1 LDEFPGNLEVFGG
14 AEGSDFYDGK
24 RDHETLSLSGSVAA
38 AMRSQLPVDD
48 NLLEAPPRAP
58 GLLTALRD
66 TTFRSLKH
74 RDYRLYFVGQII
86 SFTGS
91 WMQNAALMW
100 LIFDLTRDPIWP
112 PLLLVA
118 QVGPTIVFG
127 PLGGALADRFPKRN
141 LVRVTQTVFLLNA
154 AMLTVVVFLG
164 CASPWL
170 LFSLQCVNGLVQSVD
185 LPARLAFVP
194 DLVPKAD
201 LMNAVSLN
209 SLLFNSAR
217 AAGPAFAGM
226 LFVAAER
233 SAELFPG
240 IAPVLLGAAAC
251 FLLNTL
257 SFAAVLWALSCIR
270 VSGTGSAQD
279 NPGSMLEGIRYVRAR
294 PLLGAILLLTGGLS
308 VFGWPVISLFPAY
321 TRVVLG
327 LGVEHYSTLV
337 SSLGG
342 GALLGA
348 LLTAT
353 FGTEARRGLFF
364 LIGSS
369 LAATAVLALTLAPGL
384 IFAAIAAACLG
395 AGLILFLSTGQSVM
409 QLSASDGAR
418 GRVMAL
424 WAMTLSA
431 SVPLGHLIAG
441 VAAKQFSV
449 VSVLGGMAVGSSFI
463 VVVVVAI
470 TLLRGW
476 IVRETA

>member
-1 LDEFPGNLEVFGG
+1 MHSQPPL
-14 AEGSDFYDGK
+14 AS
-24 RDHETLSLSGSVAA
+24 SV
-38 AMRSQLPVDD
+38 S
-48 NLLEAPPRAP
+48 EPPRRGQ
-58 GLLTALRD
+58 GLLAALRD

-74 RDYRLYFVGQII
+74 RDYRLYFVGQIV

-118 QVGPTIVFG
+118 QVGPTLLLG
-127 PLGGALADRFPKRN
+127 PLGGTLADRIPKRR
-141 LVRVTQTVFLLNA
+141 LVLTTQTLFLFNA
-154 AMLTVVVFLG
+154 ALLTVLVAFG
-164 CASPWL
+164 IASPWL
-170 LFSLQCVNGLVQSVD
+170 LLGLQCANGLVQAVD

-201 LMNAVSLN
+201 LINAVSLN

-217 AAGPAFAGM
+217 AVGPALAGL
-226 LFVAAER
+226 LFVAVER
-233 SAELFPG
+233 SAFQLSG
-240 IAPVLLGAAAC
+240 VTPVMLGAAAC

-257 SFAAVLWALSCIR
+257 SFAAVLWALGCIR
-270 VSGTGSAQD
+270 VAGTSSGRSGS
-279 NPGSMLEGIRYVRAR
+279 GSVLDGIHYVRAR

-321 TRVVLG
+321 TRIVLG

-364 LIGSS
+364 LVGSS
-369 LAATAVLALTLAPGL
+369 LAATGVLALTLAPGL
-384 IFAAIAAACLG
+384 IFALIASACLG
-395 AGLILFLSTGQSVM
+395 TGLIFFLSTGQSVM
-409 QLSASDGAR
+409 QLAASDGAR

-431 SVPLGHLIAG
+431 SAPLGHLLAG
-441 VAAKQFSV
+441 VIAKQFSV
-449 VSVLGGMAVGSSFI
+449 VSVLGGMAVGSSVI
-463 VVVVVAI
+463 VAVVAAI
-470 TLLRGW
+470 TMLRGW
-476 IVRETA
+476 SVLETTRPAPTVD

>member
-1 LDEFPGNLEVFGG
+1 
-14 AEGSDFYDGK
+14 
-24 RDHETLSLSGSVAA
+24 
-38 AMRSQLPVDD
+38 
-48 NLLEAPPRAP
+48 
-58 GLLTALRD
+58 
-66 TTFRSLKH
+66 
-74 RDYRLYFVGQII
+74 
-86 SFTGS
+86 
-91 WMQNAALMW
+91 
-100 LIFDLTRDPIWP
+100 
-112 PLLLVA
+112 
-118 QVGPTIVFG
+118 
-127 PLGGALADRFPKRN
+127 
-141 LVRVTQTVFLLNA
+141 
-154 AMLTVVVFLG
+154 
-164 CASPWL
+164 
-170 LFSLQCVNGLVQSVD
+170 
-185 LPARLAFVP
+185 
-194 DLVPKAD
+194 
-201 LMNAVSLN
+201 
-209 SLLFNSAR
+209 
-217 AAGPAFAGM
+217 
-226 LFVAAER
+226 
-233 SAELFPG
+233 
-240 IAPVLLGAAAC
+240 
-251 FLLNTL
+251 
-257 SFAAVLWALSCIR
+257 
-270 VSGTGSAQD
+270 
-279 NPGSMLEGIRYVRAR
+279 MLEGIRYVRAR